1 MRQKLIKRRNDVFLV
16 NNRVRHA
23 AHDIAVSPKY
33 RLAAFADE
41 NLNDEIKVADD
52 VIAALRKREGH
63 DIAADR
69 SRDGNSIPVCA
80 DKIALSA
87 CATQI
92 HFLSTSV
99 ERKLE
104 DMRVLV
110 V

>member
-1 MRQKLIKRRNDVFLV
+1 MCQKLIKRRDNIFLV
-16 NNRVRHA
+16 NNRIRHA

-33 RLAAFADE
+33 RLAAFADG
-41 NLNDEIKVADD
+41 NLNDEVKVADG

-69 SRDGNSIPVCA
+69 SHDGHGVPVRT

-87 CATQI
+87 CAAQGYFFSASI
-92 HFLSTSV
+92 

-104 DMRVLV
+104 NMRVLV
-110 V
+110 A